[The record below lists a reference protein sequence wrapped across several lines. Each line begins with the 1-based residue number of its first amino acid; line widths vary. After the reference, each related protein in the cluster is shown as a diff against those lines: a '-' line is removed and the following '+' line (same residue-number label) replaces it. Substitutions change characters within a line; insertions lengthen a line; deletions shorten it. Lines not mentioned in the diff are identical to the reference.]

1 MINQNK
7 FVSDIIFDGTWRFSI
22 DKLYY
27 KIQIGTFLEIE
38 LSMQYLDSQLM

>member
-1 MINQNK
+1 MNQNK

-27 KIQIGTFLEIE
+27 KIQIGTFDDV
-38 LSMQYLDSQLM
+38 SMQYLDSQLM